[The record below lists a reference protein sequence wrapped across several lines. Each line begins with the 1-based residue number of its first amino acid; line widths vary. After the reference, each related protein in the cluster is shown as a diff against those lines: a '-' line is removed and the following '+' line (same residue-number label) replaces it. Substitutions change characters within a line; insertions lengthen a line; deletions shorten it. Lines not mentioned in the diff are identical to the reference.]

1 MICGHCGHCFTPPR
15 PPWYPR
21 VETIVESCGLCPSC
35 GWVTVYGTPAKV
47 TVGSDSGPARPKDG
61 QR

>member
-1 MICGHCGHCFTPPR
+1 MICGHCGHHFTPPA
-15 PPWYPR
+15 PPWGPR
-21 VETIVESCGLCPSC
+21 IESCHLCPVC

-47 TVGSDSGPARPKDG
+47 TVGSGSGPARPKDG